1 MAVSSGASSERPAS
15 LFWVFFHVDNQ
26 KALCSDFN

>member
-15 LFWVFFHVDNQ
+15 LSWDFFHVDNQ